1 MEKGKTERGGEREIE
16 PVGERNA
23 YHHMY
28 RTDLLDDVL
37 FCYCMSCVYVDF
49 WNINNIFLS
58 HFAVASNQTHTI
70 HTTRNSEH
78 IHSTGK
84 PYFRMGERCCAL

>member
-1 MEKGKTERGGEREIE
+1 MENGKQREGKREIE

-37 FCYCMSCVYVDF
+37 FCYCMGCVYVDF
-49 WNINNIFLS
+49 WNINNFFPILLS
-58 HFAVASNQTHTI
+58 LLTRAHTI